1 MKDFIGG
8 FERYLIAEKSV
19 SSNTLQAYI
28 RDINQ
33 FKIILDEYQIT
44 MLDVSNSVMQKI
56 VSRLKEYGRSNSTIT
71 RFLASI
77 RCFYKYLNSINVTSI
92 NPAQGINLEKKEKK
106 LPQILSSHEIEL
118 LLAQPN
124 CLEPKG
130 CRDKAMLE
138 VLYATGIRV
147 SELVDLDV
155 DDVNLSAGILI
166 CKGNGNKGERIIP
179 IHMTAVTAISDYL
192 NRVRNVMLTIDH
204 ERALFVNLNGKRL
217 TRQGCWKILKSYTKM
232 ARINKDITPHTLR
245 HSFATHLLQN
255 GAQLT
260 DIKEMLGHA
269 DISSTQI
276 YVDIVQKRFK
286 EVYKNCH
293 PRARVK

>member
-1 MKDFIGG
+1 MKDFIEG

-19 SSNTLQAYI
+19 STNTLQSYL

-44 MLDVSNSVMQKI
+44 MLDVSNLVMEKV

-77 RCFYKYLNSINVTSI
+77 RCFYKYLNSINVTNK
-92 NPAQGINLEKKEKK
+92 NPAQGMNFGQKEKK
-106 LPQILSSHEIEL
+106 LPQVLTSNEIEL

-138 VLYATGIRV
+138 ILYATGIRV
-147 SELVDLDV
+147 SELVDLNV
-155 DDVNLSAGILI
+155 DDINLSAGILI
-166 CKGNGNKGERIIP
+166 CKGNKNERIIP
-179 IHMTAVTAISDYL
+179 MHMTAVTAILDYL
-192 NRVRNVMLTIDH
+192 NRVRNVMLSINQ
-204 ERALFVNLNGKRL
+204 EKALFVNMNGKRL
-217 TRQGCWKILKSYTKM
+217 TRQGCWKILKSYTKK

-269 DISSTQI
+269 DISSTQV

>member
-1 MKDFIGG
+1 MKDLIGG
-8 FERYLIAEKSV
+8 FERYLIAEKAV
-19 SSNTLQAYI
+19 SANTLQSYM
-28 RDINQ
+28 RDIHQ
-33 FKIILDEYQIT
+33 FKTILDEYQIT
-44 MLDVSNSVMQKI
+44 MLDVNNDVMEKI
-56 VSRLKEYGRSNSTIT
+56 ISRLKEYGRSNSTIT

-77 RCFYKYLNSINVTSI
+77 RCFYKYLNSINVTAK
-92 NPAQGINLEKKEKK
+92 NPAQGISYKPKEKK
-106 LPQILSSHEIEL
+106 LPQVLTNNEIEL

-130 CRDKAMLE
+130 CRDKAILE

-147 SELVDLDV
+147 SELVELNV
-155 DDVNLSAGILI
+155 DDINLSAGILI
-166 CKGNGNKGERIIP
+166 CKGNKNERVIP
-179 IHMTAVTAISDYL
+179 IHTAAVTAILDYL
-192 NRVRNVMLTIDH
+192 NRVRNVMLSIDN

-217 TRQGCWKILKSYTKM
+217 TRQGCWKILKYYTKK

-255 GAQLT
+255 GAHLT